1 MQDMTTTATLVEP
14 AEIAER
20 GGVTALVSR
29 AEIEEALETSDE
41 SFALWF
47 DVERGD
53 DSARLTVELTPAEAE
68 ELLRRS
74 SGDDVMVAL
83 GASGIVD
90 LFEDADV
97 EAHGMR
103 EKIVLLGVV
112 AATAAASTSVAQA
125 KPIMDLGAGGGDT
138 ITLAGAAA
146 ASGLES
152 PAQAQGGAGIA
163 QSGSATVYS
172 DAIDRAAAAK
182 AAPVAPD
189 AFERAVASQSDT
201 AAVPTKPDAEHS
213 VLAQGSVAPAP
224 DAFERAVTSQA
235 PTELGGAVAA
245 AGDQSPAAATGGAA
259 MGSEAAP
266 YSDAIDRAAATG
278 GAAAAATSAKPD
290 AEHAILAQGTTAPA
304 PDAFERAV
312 VSQAGAEIGGAV
324 AAAGDLSPAAATG
337 GAGIG
342 SSVGGAVAAAGTESP
357 AQATGGAAPIPPP
370 VTSEGS
376 GIELQLPSPAEG
388 ALLGGL
394 ALLITGA
401 GVVAARGSRRRPA
414 TP

>member
-29 AEIEEALETSDE
+29 AEIEEALETNDD

-47 DVERGD
+47 DVARGD
-53 DSARLTVELTPAEAE
+53 DAARLTVELTTSEAE

-83 GASGIVD
+83 GAGGIVD
-90 LFEDADV
+90 LFEDPDV

-125 KPIMDLGAGGGDT
+125 KPIMDIGAGGGDT
-138 ITLAGAAA
+138 IALAGAAA
-146 ASGLES
+146 AAGDES

-163 QSGSATVYS
+163 AQSSGAAVYS
-172 DAIDRAAAAK
+172 DAIDRAVAAK
-182 AAPVAPD
+182 QAAVAPD
-189 AFERAVASQSDT
+189 AFERAVVSQADT
-201 AAVPTKPDAEHS
+201 ATALAGKSAAEHA
-213 VLAQGSVAPAP
+213 VLAQGTAAPAP

-235 PTELGGAVAA
+235 PTEVGGAVAA

-259 MGSEAAP
+259 LGSEAAAP
-266 YSDAIDRAAATG
+266 YSDALDRAASTG
-278 GAAAAATSAKPD
+278 GAAAV
-290 AEHAILAQGTTAPA
+290 A

-312 VSQAGAEIGGAV
+312 VSQAGAEI
-324 AAAGDLSPAAATG
+324 
-337 GAGIG
+337 
-342 SSVGGAVAAAGTESP
+342 GGAVAAAGTESP

-376 GIELQLPSPAEG
+376 GIELQLPSPTEG